1 MLKWLSLALV
11 LSLAGL
17 QYHLWVGEGGLLEL
31 HQVTARAD
39 TLEVKVNA
47 LRERNAQLTAEVV
60 DLKTGL
66 DAIEERARSDLGMV
80 RNDEQFLWVPAS
92 VVRTMHKLPDAPVE
106 SSAPGQMP

>member
-17 QYHLWVGEGGLLEL
+17 QYHLWFGDGGLLEL
-31 HQVTARAD
+31 HMITARAD
-39 TLEVKVNA
+39 AQETKVVA
-47 LRERNAQLTAEVV
+47 LQERNAQLTAEVV

-92 VVRTMHKLPDAPVE
+92 VVKTMHELPDASID
-106 SSAPGQMP
+106 SSSPEQMP

>member
-17 QYHLWVGEGGLLEL
+17 QYHLWFGDGGLLEL
-31 HQVTARAD
+31 HTITTRAD
-39 TLEVKVNA
+39 TQEAKVNV

-66 DAIEERARSDLGMV
+66 DAIEERARNDLGMV

-92 VVRTMHKLPDAPVE
+92 VVRTMHELPAATPGN
-106 SSAPGQMP
+106 SALGQMP